1 MLAQIQERDAAL
13 QAARHGLERRVQ
25 ERTAELA
32 AVNQSLL
39 VEIEERKRTEEQ
51 LRVQA
56 TALDAAANTIVITDP
71 NGTIQSVNPAFAALT
86 GYPAEEV
93 LGKNPRLLKSGKQ
106 DEAFYRNLWQ
116 TISSGQVWSGELTNR
131 RKDGSFYTEEMTIT
145 PVRSAQGTITHYI
158 ALKQDVSERKR
169 AEEELRFQSVILS
182 TQQEV
187 SMDGIL
193 VVDENG
199 VVLSHNHRFVE
210 LWGIPAELI
219 AQKADQPLLNFVLNQ
234 LADAPSFLQRVTCL
248 YEHRRETSQEEIL
261 LKDGRVFDRYSA
273 PMFGSNDRYYGR
285 VWYFRDI
292 TGRKRAEEKLK
303 LFRTLIE
310 RSSEGILVVD
320 PATGRFLDANESA
333 CQALGYTRDELL
345 ALTLFD
351 VTVGVSHAVFE
362 ASNAKIEAKGHDTL
376 EVLHRRKD
384 GTTYPAEASL
394 SFVMLDRKYVV
405 AIVRDITER
414 KRAQTETRNLH
425 QQLLESSRLAGMAEI
440 ATNVLHNVGNALNS
454 VNISTDLI
462 VEGVRKSSAS
472 SLARISALLQ
482 EHARDLGEF
491 IMHDPNGRH
500 VPAHLARLSEHLL
513 AEQAI
518 ITRELESLRRNVEH
532 IKDVVAMQ
540 QNYALVGGVK
550 EKTDLIGLVEDSLRL
565 NEDALRR
572 HGVEVIRE
580 LEDVPPMIVE
590 KHKILQILVNLVRNA
605 KYACDESGRADRHL
619 TVRLANG
626 DGRLR
631 ISVIDDGIG
640 IPPENLTRI
649 FNHGFTTRKGG
660 HGFGLHSSALAAREM
675 GGSLTVQSNG
685 PGQGAAFTL
694 ELPCPEPEN
703 AHE

>member
-1 MLAQIQERDAAL
+1 MRPNLANLSIRGKQTLIQERDAAL

-32 AVNQSLL
+32 AANQSLL

-51 LRVQA
+51 LRVQT
-56 TALDAAANTIVITDP
+56 TALDAAANTIVITDS

-86 GYPAEEV
+86 GYTAQEV

-116 TISSGQVWSGELTNR
+116 TISSGRVWSGELTNR

-145 PVRSAQGTITHYI
+145 PVRSAHGTITHYI
-158 ALKQDVSERKR
+158 ALKQDVSVRK
-169 AEEELRFQSVILS
+169 Q
-182 TQQEV
+182 
-187 SMDGIL
+187 
-193 VVDENG
+193 
-199 VVLSHNHRFVE
+199 
-210 LWGIPAELI
+210 
-219 AQKADQPLLNFVLNQ
+219 
-234 LADAPSFLQRVTCL
+234 
-248 YEHRRETSQEEIL
+248 
-261 LKDGRVFDRYSA
+261 
-273 PMFGSNDRYYGR
+273 
-285 VWYFRDI
+285 
-292 TGRKRAEEKLK
+292 AEEKLK

-310 RSSEGILVVD
+310 RSSDGIHVVD

-333 CQALGYTRDELL
+333 CQALGYIRDELL

-351 VTVGVSHAVFE
+351 VTVGVDRAAFA
-362 ASNAKIEAKGHDTL
+362 ASNAKIEEKGHDTL

-384 GTTYPAEASL
+384 GTTYPAEVSL

-414 KRAQTETRNLH
+414 KRAQTETQKLH
-425 QQLLESSRLAGMAEI
+425 KQLVESSRLAGMAEI

-454 VNISTDLI
+454 INISTDLI

-472 SLARISALLQ
+472 SLARIVALLQ

-491 IMHDPNGRH
+491 ITQDPNGRH

-513 AEQAI
+513 AEQAK
-518 ITRELESLRRNVEH
+518 ITGELESLRRNMEH

-540 QNYALVGGVK
+540 QSYATVGGMK

-572 HGVEVIRE
+572 HGVEVVRE
-580 LEDVPPMIVE
+580 LEKVPPMIVE

-619 TVRLANG
+619 TVRVAKA
-626 DGRLR
+626 DGWVR
-631 ISVIDDGIG
+631 ISVLDDGIG

-649 FNHGFTTRKGG
+649 FNYGFTTRNSG
-660 HGFGLHSSALAAREM
+660 HGFGLHSSALAAKEM
-675 GGSLTVQSNG
+675 GGSLTVQSGG

-694 ELPCPEPEN
+694 ELPCPKLEN